1 MFNEIQIKEF
11 TTSEMKIYQYMIG
24 HETLIPY
31 MSIRDLSDALD
42 ISTTSI
48 LRFCKKL
55 GYEGFKEF
63 KYAYKKS
70 LKQTEKVF
78 DYDFMEV
85 IECLQKFNG
94 EYYQDLFSKA
104 RQIIRNASTVI
115 FFGIGDSGLI
125 GQYAARRFSNA
136 DKFSL
141 AVNDPYYKFNFGK
154 ENLVLIVLSVSGE
167 TPELV
172 REIQHAKRIGCPVI
186 SISATAY
193 NTIASLSDLVIP
205 YYANR
210 HYDQYREFTSQIPA
224 VAIIEN
230 LAKHLM

>member
-31 MSIRDLSDALD
+31 MSIRDLADALD

-63 KYAYKKS
+63 KYAYKES

-78 DYDFMEV
+78 DYDFLEV
-85 IECLQKFNG
+85 IECLQKFQG
-94 EYYQDLFSKA
+94 EYYGSLFEQA
-104 RQIIRNASTVI
+104 RQMILNSSAVI
-115 FFGIGDSGLI
+115 FFGIGDSGMI
-125 GQYAARRFSNA
+125 AQYAARRFSNM

-141 AVNDPYYKFNFGK
+141 AVNDPYYRFNFGK
-154 ENLVLIVLSVSGE
+154 DNFALIVLSVSGE

-172 REIQHAKRIGCPVI
+172 RVVHHAKRMNCPI
-186 SISATAY
+186 ITISATAY